1 MMGKKVI
8 RVERTKN
15 FIVKD
20 YKDPPKKEVKGYRTK
35 KLPNGVLVTVAILR
49 KTGPRGG
56 RTEVVNIKK
65 PRGKRDAGK

>member
-8 RVERTKN
+8 KVERTKN

-20 YKDPPKKEVKGYRTK
+20 YKDPPKKDVKGYRTK
-35 KLPNGVLVTVAILR
+35 KLPSGVLVTVAILR

-65 PRGKRDAGK
+65 PRRRSHAGE